1 MFKTLAHL
9 FLPRPS
15 NNYKAKT
22 LHVSSLSILMV
33 LVMVGQLLISAFSLA
48 VPGVLGINSSITADE
63 IINLTNQKRQ
73 EAGLSPLT
81 VNQSLV
87 NAASQK
93 GADMIAKNYWAHNAP
108 NGTSPWSFFKN
119 VGYRYLYAGEN
130 LARDFGD
137 SASVVNAWMNSPTH
151 RDNLLS
157 GRYREIGIAVI
168 HDTFQGQPTTLVV
181 QMFGTQVASIL
192 PVKKSEVV
200 QPKEAVLA
208 EVNTEVNP
216 VAEPVIEAPVAKETL
231 PVSWFSSFHLTKA
244 VSISLTAILLAA
256 IVVDSLIITRKKI
269 VRLSGKGFAHVIFL
283 SVLLIILLGLQPG
296 LVL

>member
-15 NNYKAKT
+15 NNFKAKT

-33 LVMVGQLLISAFSLA
+33 LVMVSQLLISFFSMA

-63 IINLTNQKRQ
+63 LINLTNQKRQ
-73 EAGLSPLT
+73 EAGLSTLT
-81 VNQSLV
+81 FNQSLA

-93 GADMIAKNYWAHNAP
+93 GADMIAKNYWAH
-108 NGTSPWSFFKN
+108 TSPDGVSPWNFFKN

-130 LARDFGD
+130 LARDFTD

-181 QMFGTQVASIL
+181 QLFGTQVASIL
-192 PVKKSEVV
+192 PIKVGDIT
-200 QPKEAVLA
+200 PAAEAVLA
-208 EVNTEVNP
+208 EVNT
-216 VAEPVIEAPVAKETL
+216 AEEAVIKETL

-244 VSISLTAILLAA
+244 VSVSLTFILLAA
-256 IVVDSLIITRKKI
+256 IIVDSLIITRKKI
-269 VRLSGKGFAHVIFL
+269 IRLSGKGMAHIIFL